1 MRRRW
6 QEEEEEREEEEEE
19 EGGGEEEEGRRR
31 RRRRRRRM
39 GGGVVQWG
47 GEGGC
52 PDPNFRVG
60 NRYTFL
66 KLLNWKSVQRQFIVP
81 FTGPSAFWKLEQKEY

>member
-6 QEEEEEREEEEEE
+6 PEEEEEREEEGEEEEEEREEEEEE
-19 EGGGEEEEGRRR
+19 EDGGG
-31 RRRRRRRM
+31 
-39 GGGVVQWG
+39 W

-66 KLLNWKSVQRQFIVP
+66 KLLNWKSVQIQFIVP
-81 FTGPSAFWKLEQKEY
+81 FTGPSPGLQPFGS